1 MKYSI
6 YSFTALILLFTV
18 STSEIFSQSVDI
30 TYKSKWRNDYRAKIY
45 FSDINANEEVSPE
58 AFLAYE
64 NIYFTIK
71 ATVQSERDEFKTNDF
86 ENCLDQIV
94 LLQDGNTIHRN
105 SNLKPFTSPDGKMDR
120 VLMSFPR
127 REIKLYRPIAFKNEL
142 DTTDVITLKDDYFMY
157 FFKYQ
162 KIYEEGY
169 NLSHDNNY
177 IAAFNT
183 LLPVVEDATSN
194 EEIEHYSF
202 YPHLSETIMETI
214 IREHADSLRR
224 TYEQLA
230 EAFHQSLQRNDLL
243 RCDSLKRKAE
253 RDFEVFEPYFAM
265 DFPKSKTYQ
274 EEYKNMLSVL
284 RQLENQNAEI
294 FKANKM
300 QFFLNTDPLNSYQFM
315 FYLDVIA
322 RMVTHIESF
331 RYLEGLETLDLAV
344 LEQMP
349 EKKNTLVRTGWMDDF
364 EIMVGLINSEIRYH
378 NRVFSDSIVNSF
390 YELSDK
396 LHQPY
401 YEIFKAFNVL
411 SRDKEMF
418 SRHLQQALQRCTD
431 LDLIKNIEMWILCCK
446 MTSLGV
452 NEQIIANMNQGIK
465 LIGQKSWIEAGS
477 LFEVITMQA
486 SNIAPPWYYA
496 GLINYENGDYYAALA
511 KFNTALEK
519 YPGFV
524 LPRIYLFNSL
534 YDNSDYEELQQKINQ
549 SIEVAD
555 TWLFRYWKAKTHWAK
570 KEHDEV
576 IREITQQC
584 HALNDHNIETWLLL
598 GDAYFEEGNIEKAKE
613 SYGRVHQLDP
623 HGQRYNQKMQEK
635 FGS

>member
-1 MKYSI
+1 MKKSFYSI
-6 YSFTALILLFTV
+6 ATFLLIFTV
-18 STSEIFSQSVDI
+18 FSPELFSQSVDI
-30 TYKSKWRNDYRAKIY
+30 TYKSRWRNDYRAKIY
-45 FSDINANEEVSPE
+45 FSDINANEEVSPD
-58 AFLAYE
+58 AFLTYE

-71 ATVQSERDEFKTNDF
+71 ATPQSERDEFKTNDF

-94 LLQDGNTIHRN
+94 LLQNGKTIRQN
-105 SNLKPFTSPDGKMDR
+105 SNLKPFANAAGKMDR

-127 REIKLYRPIAFKNEL
+127 RDVKLYKPIAFKNEL
-142 DTTDVITLKDDYFMY
+142 DTTDVLLLKDEYYMY
-157 FFKYQ
+157 FFKYK

-183 LLPVVEDATSN
+183 LFPVIEDAKSN
-194 EEIEHYSF
+194 EEIAHYSF
-202 YPHLSETIMETI
+202 YPHLSETIMETV

-224 TYEQLA
+224 TYEALA
-230 EAFHQSLQRNDLL
+230 GAFHQSLQRSDLL
-243 RCDSLKRKAE
+243 RCDSIKTKAE
-253 RDFEVFEPYFAM
+253 QDFEVFEPYFAL
-265 DFPKSKTYQ
+265 DFPKSKIYE
-274 EEYKNMLSVL
+274 EEYKNMLSAL
-284 RQLENQNAEI
+284 RQSEDQNTEI
-294 FKANKM
+294 FKAHKM
-300 QFFLNTDPLNSYQFM
+300 EFFRDSDPLNSYQFT

-331 RYLEGLETLDLAV
+331 QYLNGLATLDLTV
-344 LEQMP
+344 LDQMP
-349 EKKNTLVRTGWMDDF
+349 EKKTTLVRTGWMEDF
-364 EIMVGLINSEIRYH
+364 AIMVAIINSEIKYN
-378 NRVFSDSIVNSF
+378 NRVFSDSIVNGF
-390 YELSDK
+390 YELSDR

-418 SRHLQQALQRCTD
+418 SHHLQQALQSCTD

-452 NEQIIANMNQGIK
+452 NEQIITNMNQGIH
-465 LIGQKSWIEAGS
+465 LIGQKNWIEAGS

-534 YDNSDYEELQQKINQ
+534 YDNSNYDELQQKINQ

-555 TWLFRYWKAKTHWAK
+555 IWLFRYWKAKTHRAK
-570 KEHDEV
+570 NEHDEV
-576 IREITQQC
+576 IIEITEQC
-584 HALNDHNIETWLLL
+584 HTLNDHSIETWLLL
-598 GDAYFEEGNIEKAKE
+598 GDAYFEQGNIEKAKE
-613 SYGRVHQLDP
+613 AYGKVHQIDP
-623 HGQRYNQKMQEK
+623 HGQHYNQKMQEK